1 MRWEGGARVLA
12 VRERALR
19 FLVNAI
25 ATNRTLNQLPDSIF
39 DSTLKYVRVDVTI
52 DKRGVNG
59 VFGGVG
65 APPGRTRTGPTLG
78 PVGTL
83 INAAFG
89 DQPGLAPL
97 PAAVDNTQLW
107 LRAVALGG
115 QGRYAAARTELL
127 SIARRRPSPGVASLA
142 LSTEASLL
150 RQLGWHRLA
159 AGFDGRALA
168 VLGGTAGEEATV
180 QTAAR
185 CDALTGLAADALGCG
200 RLALGSALLERCA
213 PLVGNDPAL
222 WRQRIRLNWV
232 SAEIA
237 LALGDATTA
246 RRHASAAVDLAGD
259 VDSVRHQVKSDL
271 LLAAALSA
279 GPDPDAAVDL
289 GEQVLSRCAEHGL
302 LPLRWAA
309 AMLVNGVRPGADAAA
324 IRDECRRQIS
334 ARGGRFRDL

>member
-1 MRWEGGARVLA
+1 MGIRAWVGAARGGAR
-12 VRERALR
+12 
-19 FLVNAI
+19 
-25 ATNRTLNQLPDSIF
+25 
-39 DSTLKYVRVDVTI
+39 
-52 DKRGVNG
+52 
-59 VFGGVG
+59 
-65 APPGRTRTGPTLG
+65 GRPYSWR
-78 PVGTL
+78 VGTL

-89 DQPGLAPL
+89 DEPGLAPL
-97 PAAVDNTQLW
+97 PAADDNQQRW

-115 QGRYAAARTELL
+115 QGRYAAARTELQR
-127 SIARRRPSPGVASLA
+127 IAGGRPDPAVASLA

-168 VLGGTAGEEATV
+168 ALGRHAGEEDETV
-180 QTAAR
+180 LTAAR

-213 PLVGNDPAL
+213 PLVGNGQGL

-237 LALGDATTA
+237 LASGDADTA
-246 RRHASAAVDLAGD
+246 RRHASAAVELAGD

-271 LLAAALSA
+271 LLAAAHSA
-279 GPDPDAAVDL
+279 GPEPAAALDL
-289 GEQVLSRCAEHGL
+289 GEQVLDRCAEHGL

-309 AMLVNGVRPGADAAA
+309 AMLVNGVRAGADAAA

-334 ARGGRFRDL
+334 DRGGRFRDL